1 MNFQS
6 ETISKNMNLEL
17 WVKNKKFCLVLTQI
31 DVLFNISN
39 FSKDSMDYFDK
50 MDDVDVNILNDE
62 DNEFIDETVVDLR
75 SFSPM
80 GAIAIIELLE
90 LPPQQKKANDWLMQQ
105 SKFDRLIASSLI
117 DLWIKH
123 FILRPIDH
131 QLYRTPSQSRVLK
144 LLNRKYNC

>member
-1 MNFQS
+1 
-6 ETISKNMNLEL
+6 MNLEQ

-31 DVLFNISN
+31 ADVLFNISN

-105 SKFDRLIASSLI
+105 SKFDKLIASSLI
-117 DLWIKH
+117 DPWISECSREIKH

-131 QLYRTPSQSRVLK
+131 QLYCTPSQSRVLK
-144 LLNRKYNC
+144 LLNRKYYC